1 MLASQQRA
9 GGAPD
14 QAGDL
19 GIERGARARGAASN
33 IVAAEEC
40 GVDGVGVLHPH
51 QHTTQRP
58 PLSDA
63 PPFATLC
70 PARAHP
76 KSLSLK
82 GSRREQ
88 RDRAPVVSNG
98 TGLPL

>member
-14 QAGDL
+14 QAGDV
-19 GIERGARARGAASN
+19 GVKRGARAFGAASN

-63 PPFATLC
+63 PPSATLC
-70 PARAHP
+70 PARAYLKP
-76 KSLSLK
+76 LSL
-82 GSRREQ
+82 
-88 RDRAPVVSNG
+88 RAPVVSNG
-98 TGLPL
+98 TGLP